1 MNKAIRII
9 IPLVLILAIV
19 ICTGWYLFIYDRA
32 FTRDILLY
40 TARQLEENGKH
51 NASTWFYNSAYKQ
64 AGNSESVAIELAN
77 QYKAIGNYTKAEYT
91 LSKAIADGGGVDLY
105 IALCKTFVEQD
116 KLLDA
121 VNMLNNVTN
130 KDIKAQLDSL
140 RPAAPTCTPNP
151 STSGAFYTQYITVT
165 ISADKGTLYVSSNGE
180 FPSINK
186 DEYKEGITL
195 KDGENIIYAIAVA
208 ENGLVSPTAIFGF
221 TVGGVIKE
229 MDFADTSVEAAIR
242 EKLDVTADKVL
253 FTNDLW
259 TITDFTLPAEA
270 ENLSDLK
277 HLAFV
282 EKLTISN
289 TVSGQLSNLAGL
301 ANIKELSIT
310 DMTVNADEIAFIG
323 RLPNLQKLTLNNC
336 SLSTISGLEF
346 AKNLTYLD
354 LGNNAIRDIAP
365 LSKLVNLQTLTMKQ
379 NALNDLSALSTLNAL
394 TVLDVSF
401 NNLTTISPIAT
412 ITGLK
417 SLDVSNNSLE
427 EIANVQ
433 QLTNLEYLSIAC
445 NSISDVDPIAACVK
459 LTKLDVS
466 TNDISDISELSVL
479 DKLETFNFSYNSVT
493 KIPEWDADCA
503 LVNIDGSY
511 NKIKTLEPLGGL
523 KKLNNIYMDYNK
535 DISSVKA
542 LANCPMLIQVNVYGT
557 KVTQVGVLTT
567 QSIVVNYDPTK

>member
-9 IPLVLILAIV
+9 IPLVLILAII

-165 ISADKGTLYVSSNGE
+165 ISADKGALYVSSNGE

-242 EKLDVTADKVL
+242 EKLGVTADKVL

-445 NSISDVDPIAACVK
+445 NGISDVDPINACVK

>member
-130 KDIKAQLDSL
+130 KNIKAQLDSL

-165 ISADKGTLYVSSNGE
+165 VSADNGTLYVSSNGE

-186 DEYKEGITL
+186 DAYKEGITL

-229 MDFADTSVEAAIR
+229 MDFADPAVEAAIR
-242 EKLDVTADKVL
+242 EKLGVTADKVL

-277 HLAFV
+277 HLAFL

-289 TVSGQLSNLAGL
+289 SVSGQLSNLSGL
-301 ANIKELSIT
+301 ANIKELTIT
-310 DMTVNADEIAFIG
+310 DMAVNADEIALIG
-323 RLPNLQKLTLNNC
+323 RLPNLQKLTANNC

-346 AKNLTYLD
+346 AKNLTHLD

-365 LSKLVNLQTLTMKQ
+365 LSKLVNLQSLTMKQ

-394 TVLDVSF
+394 TVLDVSN

-427 EIANVQ
+427 EIASVQ

-445 NSISDVDPIAACVK
+445 NGISDVDSIAACVK
-459 LTKLDVS
+459 LTKLDIS

-479 DKLETFNFSYNSVT
+479 DRLETFNFSYNSVT

>member
-9 IPLVLILAIV
+9 IPLVLILAII

-40 TARQLEENGKH
+40 AARQLEENGKH

-77 QYKAIGNYTKAEYT
+77 QYKSIGNYTKAEYT

-242 EKLDVTADKVL
+242 EKLGVTADKVL

-445 NSISDVDPIAACVK
+445 NGISDVDPIAACVK

-466 TNDISDISELSVL
+466 TNDISDISEFSVL

>member
-165 ISADKGTLYVSSNGE
+165 VSADNGTLYVSSNGE

-186 DEYKEGITL
+186 DAYKEGITL

-229 MDFADTSVEAAIR
+229 MDFADPAVEAAIR
-242 EKLDVTADKVL
+242 EKLGVTADKVL

-277 HLAFV
+277 HLAFL

-289 TVSGQLSNLAGL
+289 SVSGQLSNLSGL
-301 ANIKELSIT
+301 ANIKELTIT
-310 DMTVNADEIAFIG
+310 DMAVNADEIALIG
-323 RLPNLQKLTLNNC
+323 RLPNLQKLTANNC

-346 AKNLTYLD
+346 AKNLTHLD

-365 LSKLVNLQTLTMKQ
+365 LSKLVNLQSLTMKQ

-394 TVLDVSF
+394 TVLDVSN

-427 EIANVQ
+427 EIASVQ

-445 NSISDVDPIAACVK
+445 NGISDVNSIAACVK
-459 LTKLDVS
+459 LTKLDIS
-466 TNDISDISELSVL
+466 TNDISDISELSAL

-493 KIPEWDADCA
+493 KIPEWDTDCA

>member
-9 IPLVLILAIV
+9 IPLVLILAII

-40 TARQLEENGKH
+40 AARQLEENGKH

-77 QYKAIGNYTKAEYT
+77 QYKSIGNYTKAEYT

-180 FPSINK
+180 FPSTNK
-186 DEYKEGITL
+186 DEYKQGITL

-242 EKLDVTADKVL
+242 EKLGVTADKFL

-445 NSISDVDPIAACVK
+445 NGISDVDPIAACVM

>member
-130 KDIKAQLDSL
+130 KNIKAQLDSL
-140 RPAAPTCTPNP
+140 RPAAPPCTPNP

-165 ISADKGTLYVSSNGE
+165 VSADNGTLYVSSNGE

-186 DEYKEGITL
+186 DAYKEGITL

-229 MDFADTSVEAAIR
+229 MDFADPAVEAAIR
-242 EKLDVTADKVL
+242 EKLGVTADKVL

-277 HLAFV
+277 HLAFL

-289 TVSGQLSNLAGL
+289 SVSGQLSNLSGL
-301 ANIKELSIT
+301 ANIKELTIT
-310 DMTVNADEIAFIG
+310 DMAVNADEIALIG
-323 RLPNLQKLTLNNC
+323 RLPNLQKLTANNC

-346 AKNLTYLD
+346 AKNLTHLD

-365 LSKLVNLQTLTMKQ
+365 LSKLVNLQSLTMKQ

-394 TVLDVSF
+394 TVLDVSN

-427 EIANVQ
+427 EIASVQ

-445 NSISDVDPIAACVK
+445 NGISDVDSIAACVK
-459 LTKLDVS
+459 LTKLDIS

-479 DKLETFNFSYNSVT
+479 DRLETFNFSYNSVT